1 MHFDLGHFV
10 DAQHAI
16 IVEVRLTH
24 AAALDGDFAP
34 QGRGQAEDQATLQLR
49 DDSNGIDRNAGVD
62 RRSYPAQMDLAVLV
76 NLGFDDRSYEAA
88 K

>member
-1 MHFDLGHFV
+1 MHFDLGHFIN
-10 DAQHAI
+10 AQHAI
-16 IVEVRLTH
+16 IVEVRLAH
-24 AAALDGDFAP
+24 PAALDGDFAP
-34 QGRGQAEDQATLQLR
+34 QRRGQTKDQATLQLR
-49 DDSNGIDRNAGVD
+49 DDSIGIDRNAGVD